1 MWLELDNAD
10 NIMYHLEAPERLPDN
25 VDMVDEVV
33 IHAYDKNI
41 CDVLTS
47 LMSIVTKRVRVT
59 LETSIPWCELTPL
72 IKKYIDEYINVCD
85 NTHKIK
91 KEIFNDV
98 FDE

>member
-1 MWLELDNAD
+1 MWVEVTNDD
-10 NIMYHLEAPERLPDN
+10 RIIYNIEAGKVIDN

-72 IKKYIDEYINVCD
+72 IKKYIDEYINVYD

>member
-1 MWLELDNAD
+1 MWIEVTNDD
-10 NIMYHLEAPERLPDN
+10 RIIYNIEAGKVVDN
-25 VDMVDEVV
+25 VDMVDDVV

-59 LETSIPWCELTPL
+59 LETSIPWRELTPL
-72 IKKYIDEYINVCD
+72 IKKYIDEYINVY
-85 NTHKIK
+85 TSEHKK
-91 KEIFNDV
+91 KVEVFNDV

>member
-1 MWLELDNAD
+1 MWLELDNKD
-10 NIMYHLEAPERLPDN
+10 NIIYHLEACERLPDN
-25 VDMVDEVV
+25 VDMVDDVV

>member
-10 NIMYHLEAPERLPDN
+10 NIIYHLEAPERIPDN

-33 IHAYDKNI
+33 IHAYNKNI

-59 LETSIPWCELTPL
+59 LETSIPWRELTPL

-85 NTHKIK
+85 NTHKVK
-91 KEIFNDV
+91 REVFDDV

>member
-10 NIMYHLEAPERLPDN
+10 NIIYHLEAPERLPDN
-25 VDMVDEVV
+25 VDMVDDVV

>member
-1 MWLELDNAD
+1 MWVEVTNDD
-10 NIMYHLEAPERLPDN
+10 RIIYNIEAGKVIDN